1 MSRVIE
7 ICLYMGSF
15 MTRWALSLYE
25 MSVTRSFLL
34 RMCSESRSIE
44 HDMYVTIDTHI
55 ILVLRL
61 LDFRRNR

>member
-1 MSRVIE
+1 
-7 ICLYMGSF
+7 

-44 HDMYVTIDTHI
+44 HDMYVTIDTHM